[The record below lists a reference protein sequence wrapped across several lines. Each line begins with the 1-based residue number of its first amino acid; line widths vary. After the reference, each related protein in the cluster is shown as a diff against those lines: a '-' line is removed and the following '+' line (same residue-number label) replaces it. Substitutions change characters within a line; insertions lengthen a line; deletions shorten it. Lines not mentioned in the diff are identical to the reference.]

1 MGAVEGH
8 NLARHGVMFA
18 NAPQK
23 VVLQLLLCRLT
34 KADSFGA
41 LRVKDRK
48 DITDGAAFAGGV
60 HSLQNYEQGRSA
72 FFVGAAIGKETLLKV
87 VKLFIVMP
95 ETIS

>member
-23 VVLQLLLCRLT
+23 VVLQFLVCRFA

-48 DITDGAAFAGGV
+48 DITDGTAFAGGV
-60 HSLQNYEQGRSA
+60 HSL
-72 FFVGAAIGKETLLKV
+72 
-87 VKLFIVMP
+87 
-95 ETIS
+95 